1 MAPVVPG
8 KKAEQ
13 SMYPKL
19 YMKHELE
26 NGVISEFGSI
36 DRIKIIQTIFEGSK
50 VCVSSFLFLACVPLT
65 HLKSSFWNNVTNLV
79 LCFVCRTRNAAE

>member
-1 MAPVVPG
+1 
-8 KKAEQ
+8 
-13 SMYPKL
+13 L

-50 VCVSSFLFLACVPLT
+50 VCVSSFPFFGMHPT
-65 HLKSSFWNNVTNLV
+65 HPF
-79 LCFVCRTRNAAE
+79 